1 MIKRGQIKF
10 TKKAAEKA
18 IVIFQK
24 KKINEFLFVIE
35 SGAQKPPNSKA
46 LYKNLLGVKQDPT
59 SLKKVY
65 TTNLIKAEKLFNI
78 SLLKDGRL
86 SLVFSPTCGCA
97 LYITKEQQDKY
108 DKLKIEGHIWPAV
121 YLNENDKTC
130 LEEFERKITT
140 KSIDLSDLLLE
151 VDQTIN

>member
-18 IVIFQK
+18 KVIFQR
-24 KKINEFLFVIE
+24 KKIDEFLFVIE

-46 LYKNLLGVKQDPT
+46 LYKKLLGVKQDPT

-65 TTNLIKAEKLFNI
+65 TTNLIKAEKLFNT

-86 SLVFSPTCGCA
+86 SLIFSPTYGCA
-97 LYITKEQQDKY
+97 LYITKEQQVKY
-108 DKLKIEGHIWPAV
+108 NAIKLKSLEWPAV
-121 YLNENDKTC
+121 YLDESNKEGVAK
-130 LEEFERKITT
+130 FEVKIKN
-140 KSIDLSDLLLE
+140 KSVDLADIILDLKE
-151 VDQTIN
+151 VQ

>member
-24 KKINEFLFVIE
+24 KKINEFLFVIK

-46 LYKNLLGVKQDPT
+46 LYKKLLGVKQDPT

-65 TTNLIKAEKLFNI
+65 TTNLIKAEKLFNT

-86 SLVFSPTCGCA
+86 SLIFSPTYGCA
-97 LYITKEQQDKY
+97 LYITKEQQNKY
-108 DKLKIEGHIWPAV
+108 DEMKLPSLEWPTV
-121 YLNENDKTC
+121 YLNENNEVAVTK
-130 LEEFERKITT
+130 FETKIQN
-140 KSIDLSDLLLE
+140 KSIDLVDIILE
-151 VDQTIN
+151 LKGEE

>member
-1 MIKRGQIKF
+1 MIERGQIKF

-65 TTNLIKAEKLFNI
+65 TTNLIKAEKLFNT
-78 SLLKDGRL
+78 SLLKDERL
-86 SLVFSPTCGCA
+86 SLIFSPTYGCA

-108 DKLKIEGHIWPAV
+108 DEMKLPSLEWPAV
-121 YLNENDKTC
+121 YLNENNEVAVTK
-130 LEEFERKITT
+130 FETKIQN
-140 KSIDLSDLLLE
+140 KSIDLVDIILE
-151 VDQTIN
+151 LKGEE